1 MTAPY
6 TIYFAGELFSLK
18 HLVGNALLADAIERL
33 SSGSYR
39 CVLPQDLEQRE
50 TTATAIRNQD
60 LFYCMS
66 CDLGIFHFDG
76 PELDSGTAAEFLFAK
91 MLDIPAVILRSDFR
105 QAGDAK
111 TVPWNLMLAGYPRT
125 EVVLLDSVKLYKN
138 ATEVQS
144 LRPAEAAH
152 VATEDL
158 AKLTISAL
166 DAVRSTPA
174 ILKPEQRDVVYEWA
188 RTLPGSGFSEK
199 VSREELRRIVA
210 TKIEKGLL

>member
-33 SSGSYR
+33 SRGSYR

-105 QAGDAK
+105 QSGDAK

-125 EVVLLDSVKLYKN
+125 EVVLLDSVRLYKN

-144 LRPAEAAH
+144 LRPVEAAH

-174 ILKPEQRDVVYEWA
+174 ILKPEQREVVYEWA

-199 VSREELRRIVA
+199 VPREELRRIVA